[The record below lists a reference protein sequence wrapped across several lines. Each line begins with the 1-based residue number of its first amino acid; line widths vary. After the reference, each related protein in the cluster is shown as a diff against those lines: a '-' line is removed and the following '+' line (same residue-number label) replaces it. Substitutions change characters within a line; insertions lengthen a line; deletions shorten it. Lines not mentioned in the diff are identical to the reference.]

1 MVSYITFNLY
11 TTFFYLLM
19 NFSTFQNDIFDFVT
33 TNNNKSLTIN
43 AVAGS
48 GKTTTAI
55 EAIKRI
61 PRQEEVLAMAFN
73 KSIATEWQ
81 TKMAVLRNV
90 QCRTLHSHGMKTFI
104 RAKIKTKLD
113 NNKWQKY
120 ITENELS
127 SVVSREDNE
136 YYLFCSNTKRLLDL
150 CRLNLLTYGQVDEIE
165 EVAERHNIECIADE
179 VTVVNDLLNLCY
191 SLDKEGN
198 TTIIDFTDMIVLPTM
213 VKSLNKYVE
222 KFPHVFI
229 DEAQDL
235 SKAQQALMLMSIAK
249 NGRFIAV
256 GDPRQSI
263 NGFCG
268 AMNDSFTQLEE
279 LAQNSLP
286 LSVNYRC
293 GRNMIN
299 LAQEIVPQIEAH
311 DDAIDGVVDEVT
323 DLKNISKGDMII
335 CRKSAPL
342 IGLCLRLL
350 SVGKIAYVKG
360 QDICD
365 SLKTLIKKSKA
376 DDIESL
382 FEWLDKEIENQ
393 RKKLIA
399 KGIKADAVESCPSI
413 IHLQDKLKCLQILT
427 ERCCTLQEVNNLLD
441 KIFTEVNSGKAITLS
456 TVHKSKGLEADNVFI
471 ALPNCLP
478 MTWKGQQSWEY
489 EQECNLKYVAVT
501 RAKKQLHF
509 IKIDEDQLKDIVVD

>member
-1 MVSYITFNLY
+1 MV
-11 TTFFYLLM
+11 
-19 NFSTFQNDIFDFVT
+19 FSDFQNNIFDFVT
-33 TNNNKSLTIN
+33 DNLNKSLTIN

-61 PRQEEVLAMAFN
+61 PRNEEVLAMAFN
-73 KSIATEWQ
+73 KAIATEWQ
-81 TKMAVLRNV
+81 TKMASMRNV
-90 QCRTLHSHGMKTFI
+90 QCRTLHGHGMKTFI

-113 NNKWQKY
+113 NLKWLKY
-120 ITENELS
+120 IRENELS
-127 SVVSREDNE
+127 SVVSRENE
-136 YYLFCSNTKRLLDL
+136 QDYNLFANNAKRLLDL
-150 CRLNLLTYGQVDEIE
+150 CRINLIVNGQIDEIE
-165 EVAERHNIECIADE
+165 AIAERHNIECLADE
-179 VTVVNDLLNLCY
+179 VSVVNDILNLCY
-191 SLDKEGN
+191 QLDNEGN
-198 TTIIDFTDMIVLPTM
+198 TTVIDFTDMIVLPTM

-235 SKAQQALMLMSIAK
+235 SKAQQKLMLMSIK
-249 NGRFIAV
+249 KGGRFIAV
-256 GDPRQSI
+256 GDPRQAI

-268 AMNDSFTQLEE
+268 AMNDSFAQLEE

-299 LAQEIVPQIEAH
+299 MAQEIVPHIEAH
-311 DDAIDGVVDEVT
+311 KGAIEGIVDEVT
-323 DLKNISKGDMII
+323 DLKGVTKGDMII

-360 QDICD
+360 QDICE

-376 DDIESL
+376 KDIETL
-382 FEWLDKEIENQ
+382 FEWIDKEIEKQ
-393 RKKLIA
+393 RQKLMA
-399 KGIKADAVESCPSI
+399 KGIKAEAVESCPSI
-413 IHLQDKLKCLQILT
+413 IHLQDKLKCLQILS
-427 ERCCTLQEVNNLLD
+427 ERCTTLDEVCNLLD
-441 KIFTEVNSGKAITLS
+441 RIFTEVASGKAITLS

-471 ALPNCLP
+471 ALPSALP
-478 MTWKGQQSWEY
+478 MTWKGQKDWEY
-489 EQECNLKYVAVT
+489 EQELNLKYVAIT

-509 IKIDEDQLKDIVVD
+509 INVEEDALTDIVVD

>member
-1 MVSYITFNLY
+1 MI
-11 TTFFYLLM
+11 
-19 NFSTFQNDIFDFVT
+19 FSDFQNDIFDFVA
-33 TNNNKSLTIN
+33 NNDNKSLTIN

-61 PRQEEVLAMAFN
+61 PRNEDVAFMAFN
-73 KSIATEWQ
+73 KAIATELQ
-81 TKMAVLRNV
+81 TKMAFMRNV

-113 NNKWQKY
+113 NNKWSKY
-120 ITENELS
+120 IRENELS
-127 SVVSREDNE
+127 SIISAEDNE
-136 YYLFCSNTKRLLDL
+136 YNLFCTNTKRLLDL
-150 CRLNLLTYGQVDEIE
+150 CRINLIENGQVDEIE
-165 EVAERHNIECIADE
+165 AIAERHNIECLADE
-179 VTVVNDLLNLCY
+179 VSVVNDILNLCY
-191 SLDKEGN
+191 KLDKEGN

-213 VKSLNKYVE
+213 VKSLNKFVE

-235 SKAQQALMLMSIAK
+235 SKAQQKLMLMSIAK
-249 NGRFIAV
+249 GGRFIAV
-256 GDPRQSI
+256 GDPRQAI

-268 AMNDSFTQLEE
+268 AMNDSFAQLEE

-299 LAQEIVPQIEAH
+299 MAQEIVPQITAH
-311 DDAIDGVVDEVT
+311 DNAIEGVVDEVT
-323 DLKNISKGDMII
+323 DLKSATKGDMII

-342 IGLCLRLL
+342 IGLCLRFL

-365 SLKTLIKKSKA
+365 SLKVLIKKSKA
-376 DDIESL
+376 KDIESL
-382 FEWLDKEIENQ
+382 FEWLDKETEKQ
-393 RKKLIA
+393 REKLLA
-399 KGIKADAVESCPSI
+399 KGIKAEAIDSCPSI
-413 IHLQDKLKCLQILT
+413 IHLQDKLKCLQILS
-427 ERCCTLQEVNNLLD
+427 ERCCTLEEVCNLLD
-441 KIFTEVNSGKAITLS
+441 RIFTEVASGKAITLS
-456 TVHKSKGLEADNVFI
+456 TVHKSKGLEADNVYI
-471 ALPNCLP
+471 ALPDCLP
-478 MTWKGQQSWEY
+478 MTWKGQQTWEY
-489 EQECNLKYVAVT
+489 EQELNLKYVAIT

-509 IKIDEDQLKDIVVD
+509 INVDEDELKNIVVD